1 MGVGGVCVYSSLEFL
16 PPALNLSAP
25 GTGEDTCPFTTM
37 CGNILDPHHDRS
49 ANNIRVKFQVKNQKR
64 KSEDGLR
71 EIRKRADH
79 IRERIDSEE
88 RL

>member
-1 MGVGGVCVYSSLEFL
+1 
-16 PPALNLSAP
+16 
-25 GTGEDTCPFTTM
+25 M

-79 IRERIDSEE
+79 IRERIDSGE